1 MKSKNTVLGKLGGG
15 GNLAFTLVELLV
27 VIAIIGILIALLLPA
42 VQAAREAARRMQC
55 TNNLKQLG
63 LATHTFHD
71 TYKHL
76 PTITH
81 QPESP
86 IPAVNMSN
94 RVNGLVMIWAF
105 MEQVTLFE
113 MIANNPAGAYSSQ
126 NAGTDLQAYGGP
138 FNVHPHHCYHYT
150 DSTGAGQK
158 FHSYGT
164 ANKAFICPSDGNA
177 VTMSGSITK
186 NSYRMCIGDVVG
198 AATAQLNRGAYK
210 ENYQYST
217 NFGGIS
223 DGLSNTLFFSER
235 LVEDVLGSR
244 LYKRGVVTMDLSA
257 SPSSPLECLTR
268 GKGSGANMAAGSNPV
283 VLNNGGF
290 GGRIGDARAAYC
302 SFHTIMQ
309 PNNPA
314 CGTGEANTAMIA
326 TPTSNHTGGVNAL
339 MGDGSVHFVSDTINN
354 GADQSIDGSIRNF
367 PTDDRTTYF
376 GVWGELGTAGTG
388 GQATLP

>member
-1 MKSKNTVLGKLGGG
+1 MKSKNTVFGKLGGG

-55 TNNLKQLG
+55 SNNLKQIG
-63 LATHTFHD
+63 LATHNFHD
-71 TYKHL
+71 TYKHI

-94 RVNGLVMIWAF
+94 RVSGIVMIWAF
-105 MEQVTLFE
+105 MEQVTLFD
-113 MIANNPAGAYSSQ
+113 MIANNPAGTYSSQ
-126 NAGTDLQAYGGP
+126 TTTDTPAAYGGP
-138 FNVHPHHCYHYT
+138 FNVHPHHCYVYT
-150 DSTGAGQK
+150 DSAKNGQQ
-158 FHSYGT
+158 FHPYGT

-186 NSYRMCIGDVVG
+186 NSYRMCVADVVG
-198 AATAQLNRGAYK
+198 AATAQRNRGAYK
-210 ENYQYST
+210 ENYQYPT

-244 LYKRGVVTMDLSA
+244 LYKRGVVTMDLA
-257 SPSSPLECLTR
+257 TTPLECMTK
-268 GKGSGANMAAGSNPV
+268 GKGSGSNMAAGSTPV
-283 VLNNGGF
+283 TLNNGGI

-302 SFHTIMQ
+302 SFHTILQ
-309 PNNPA
+309 PNSPS
-314 CGTGEANTAMIA
+314 CGTGEGNDAMIS
-326 TPTSNHTGGVNAL
+326 TVTSNHTGGVNAL
-339 MGDGSVHFVSDTINN
+339 MGDGSAHFISDTINN
-354 GADQSIDGSIRNF
+354 GADMSVTGSIRNF